1 VEQRQLQIRVNSE
14 QSPTN
19 LFVDPSGVETS
30 MSVGPMHIK
39 RDAALDRTVGM
50 ESRNVDFS
58 WRRLKMHTIVAN

>member
-1 VEQRQLQIRVNSE
+1 M
-14 QSPTN
+14 
-19 LFVDPSGVETS
+19 ETS